1 MMNDDEWDARARWMV
16 IRDPEKS
23 SRIRGC
29 RARGDDA
36 SRSRVGGNDDGIY
49 SLGRA
54 RARGGEEV
62 GVARE
67 TRGDLGFSGLVTA
80 RSSDEPKVMSDE
92 RKTDERARGATDAG
106 YMVHGIK
113 RRSSSY
119 NHPRLE
125 HIMEPGYPNGQNF
138 FLHYGD
144 LTDLHA
150 LVAICRDVRP
160 TEVYNLAAQ
169 SHVQVSFQMP
179 MYTAE
184 VDGVGTLNLLEAI
197 RLSGQQKTARFYQAS
212 TSELYGKVQEIPQS
226 ETTPF
231 YPRSPYAVA
240 KMMAFWAV
248 VNYRESYDMYAC
260 NGILFNHESPRRGE
274 TFVTRKITLAVANI
288 KAGKQECLYLGNMDA
303 KRDWGHARDYVECMW
318 KMLQQDHPEDFV
330 VATGETNTVRHF
342 VDRAFDIA
350 GMKLRFE
357 GEGVNEVGIEIAT
370 GRTLVRV
377 HERYFR
383 PAEVDLLIGDP
394 AKALEKLKWNP
405 RTTSLEE
412 LIKEMVD
419 ADIARVENPTLRF

>member
-1 MMNDDEWDARARWMV
+1 
-16 IRDPEKS
+16 
-23 SRIRGC
+23 
-29 RARGDDA
+29 
-36 SRSRVGGNDDGIY
+36 
-49 SLGRA
+49 
-54 RARGGEEV
+54 
-62 GVARE
+62 
-67 TRGDLGFSGLVTA
+67 
-80 RSSDEPKVMSDE
+80 
-92 RKTDERARGATDAG
+92 
-106 YMVHGIK
+106 VHGIK

-125 HIMEPGYPNGQNF
+125 HIMEEGYPNRQNF

-144 LTDLHA
+144 MTDLHA
-150 LVAICRDVRP
+150 LVGIIRDVRP

-197 RLSGQQKTARFYQAS
+197 RLSGQAKTCRFYQAS
-212 TSELYGKVQEIPQS
+212 TSELYGKVQAIPQD
-226 ETTPF
+226 EETPF

-240 KMMAFWAV
+240 KMMAYWAV

-318 KMLQQDHPEDFV
+318 KMLQQDGPDDFV

-342 VDRAFDIA
+342 VAEAFKVA
-350 GMKLRFE
+350 GMELKFE
-357 GEGVNEVGIEIAT
+357 GEGVNEVGIEVAT

-383 PAEVDLLIGDP
+383 PAEVDLLIGSP
-394 AKALEKLKWNP
+394 AKALAKLKWNP
-405 RTTSLEE
+405 KTTSLEQ
-412 LIKEMVD
+412 LIKEMVE
-419 ADIARVENPTLRF
+419 ADIARVENPSLRI

>member
-1 MMNDDEWDARARWMV
+1 MSVPVSTAVEVHGQPKEYKSGQMNAME
-16 IRDPEKS
+16 
-23 SRIRGC
+23 
-29 RARGDDA
+29 GDGTRKVA
-36 SRSRVGGNDDGIY
+36 FITGTTGQDGSY
-49 SLGRA
+49 
-54 RARGGEEV
+54 
-62 GVARE
+62 
-67 TRGDLGFSGLVTA
+67 LV
-80 RSSDEPKVMSDE
+80 ELLLQK
-92 RKTDERARGATDAG
+92 G
-106 YMVHGIK
+106 YIVHGIK

-125 HIMEPGYPNGQNF
+125 HIMEEGYPNRENF
-138 FLHYGD
+138 YLHYGD
-144 LTDLHA
+144 MTDLHA
-150 LVAICRDVRP
+150 LVGIIRDVRP
-160 TEVYNLAAQ
+160 TECYNLAAQ

-197 RLSGQQKTARFYQAS
+197 RLSGQAKTCRFYQAS
-212 TSELYGKVQEIPQS
+212 TSELYGKVQAIPQD
-226 ETTPF
+226 EETPF

-240 KMMAFWAV
+240 KMMAYWAV

-318 KMLQQDHPEDFV
+318 KMLQQESADDFV

-342 VDRAFDIA
+342 VNEAFKVA
-350 GMKLRFE
+350 GMELKFE

-383 PAEVDLLIGDP
+383 PAEVDLLIGSP
-394 AKALEKLKWNP
+394 AKAKTRLGWDP
-405 RTTSLEE
+405 RTTSLDQ
-412 LIKEMVD
+412 LIKEMVE
-419 ADIARVENPTLRF
+419 ADIARVENPSLRI

>member
-1 MMNDDEWDARARWMV
+1 VRAR
-16 IRDPEKS
+16 IPAKRATRLRD
-23 SRIRGC
+23 
-29 RARGDDA
+29 
-36 SRSRVGGNDDGIY
+36 
-49 SLGRA
+49 
-54 RARGGEEV
+54 
-62 GVARE
+62 VALF
-67 TRGDLGFSGLVTA
+67 TKPSFPAPDTPHPTL
-80 RSSDEPKVMSDE
+80 
-92 RKTDERARGATDAG
+92 TDAHALPAPPAACFPPDPPPG
-106 YMVHGIK
+106 PSRAFLPSRAK
-113 RRSSSY
+113 KPFRR
-119 NHPRLE
+119 E
-125 HIMEPGYPNGQNF
+125 KKKTTGYPNRQNF

-144 LTDLHA
+144 MTDLHA
-150 LVAICRDVRP
+150 LVGIIRDVRP

-197 RLSGQQKTARFYQAS
+197 RLSGQAKTCRFYQAS
-212 TSELYGKVQEIPQS
+212 TSELYGKVQAIPQD
-226 ETTPF
+226 EETPF

-240 KMMAFWAV
+240 KMMAYWAV

-318 KMLQQDHPEDFV
+318 KMLQQDGPDDFV

-342 VDRAFDIA
+342 VAEAFKVA
-350 GMKLRFE
+350 GMELKFE
-357 GEGVNEVGIEIAT
+357 GEGVNEVGIEVAT

-383 PAEVDLLIGDP
+383 PAEVDLLIGSP
-394 AKALEKLKWNP
+394 AKALAKLKWNP
-405 RTTSLEE
+405 KTTSLEQ
-412 LIKEMVD
+412 LIKEMVE
-419 ADIARVENPTLRF
+419 ADIARVENPSLRI